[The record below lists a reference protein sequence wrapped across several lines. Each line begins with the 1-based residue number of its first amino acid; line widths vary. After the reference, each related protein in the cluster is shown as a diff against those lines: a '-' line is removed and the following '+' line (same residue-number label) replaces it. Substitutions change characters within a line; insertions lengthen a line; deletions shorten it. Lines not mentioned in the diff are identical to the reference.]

1 MILRVVAFFA
11 VSSFLTVGALF
22 TPALYSNINFDSV
35 SGSYSVKPADL
46 NLVCPGPVFRSGGDS
61 GTTVGAIKRV
71 GSAKA
76 SVTASGSGDIE
87 FSSVS
92 GVDMVTLELGES
104 RLFESR
110 ELDDATSLANINSDQ
125 DAAQGS
131 VNLSASTHQL
141 VSTEAMRGLAGAS
154 CQQPSHEFFIVGGS
168 TAAGREALLV
178 LTNPS
183 PIDATADLNIFTDL
197 GEVTVS
203 GLTGIS
209 VPARTTTVLSLASF
223 APAVPVMTVFV
234 QTQGAKL
241 AGWIQQR
248 VIRGTQAQ
256 GVDWISPN
264 TAASTQ
270 LFIPGLV
277 IRGTDEINQ
286 VRELED
292 DSDAG
297 HALRIFAP
305 EGANITVQVTSSED
319 DVFGAVF
326 LGTIEKGTVKDFA
339 INELLD
345 GDYSVFISSDQPI
358 YAGLRVA
365 RGNPDQVPR
374 VDFAWLNPA
383 EELLSDRV
391 VTVPDSGDK
400 ILVFANSGSN
410 NSSALVQNL
419 STGRSVSVLVPA
431 LGTATVSL
439 SGPVQ
444 ISASAGVFATA
455 VILIDGQISDFEVR
469 DPKNIGSEVLVRFR

>member
-1 MILRVVAFFA
+1 MILRIVIFLSVSLLLVA
-11 VSSFLTVGALF
+11 GALF
-22 TPALYSNINFDSV
+22 APAVSLGVKFDSV
-35 SGSYSVKPADL
+35 SGSYLVKPADL
-46 NLVCPGPVFRSGGDS
+46 NLVCPGPVFRSGGES
-61 GTTVGAIKRV
+61 GTTVGEFKRL
-71 GSAKA
+71 GSANA
-76 SVTASGSGDIE
+76 SITAQGRGNVE
-87 FSSVS
+87 FSGVS
-92 GVDMVTLELGES
+92 ETEISTFELGGS

-110 ELDDATSLANINSDQ
+110 ELSDATSITNLNSDQ
-125 DAAQGS
+125 DVAQGS
-131 VNLSASTHQL
+131 LNLSGSTHQ
-141 VSTEAMRGLAGAS
+141 VVASDAMRGLAAAS
-154 CQQPSHEFFIVGGS
+154 CQQPSYAFHIVGGS

-183 PIDATADLNIFTDL
+183 PVDATADLKIYTDL

-209 VPARTTTVLSLASF
+209 VPAETTTVLSLASF
-223 APAVPVMTVFV
+223 APSVPVMTVSV
-234 QTQGAKL
+234 QSQGAKL

-264 TAASTQ
+264 KTAAKQ
-270 LFIPGLV
+270 VLIPGLV
-277 IRGTDEINQ
+277 IRGTDEINN
-286 VRELED
+286 VRESED

-305 EGANITVQVTSSED
+305 EGANVTVQITSSED

-326 LGTIEKGTVKDFA
+326 LGTIEPGAVKDFA

-345 GDYSVFISSDQPI
+345 GDYSVFISSDKPI
-358 YAGLRVA
+358 YSGLRAA
-365 RGNPDQVPR
+365 RGNPEQTPR

-391 VTVPDSGDK
+391 ITVPDSGDK
-400 ILVFANSGSN
+400 ILVFANSGFSD
-410 NSSALVQNL
+410 SLARVQNL
-419 STGRSVSVLVPA
+419 ITGRSISVLVPA

-439 SGPVQ
+439 SGPSQ
-444 ISASAGVFATA
+444 IFASTGLFATA
-455 VILIDGQISDFEVR
+455 VILIDGQISDFEVQ